1 MIYEPLFEL
10 EKNGINIKYH
20 TNQGEYTPA
29 HWHGAIELMY
39 ILNGVGTILIEGKEY
54 KMIAGE
60 FIVVDSNQIHEAR
73 CARASMMIVIHFSRS
88 AMIQIEPNL
97 EKYRISCRR
106 SELLRTNL
114 EDYFQ
119 ICRPVKKIAASLCQ
133 SATWLSAGTA
143 GDCASDY
150 VKAVIRFFLSKDC
163 DYVTG
168 R

>member
-1 MIYEPLFEL
+1 MKEVDRNKESTQWRAKFGEVNMIYEPLFEL

-73 CARASMMIVIHFSRS
+73 CARASMMIVIHFQEVR
-88 AMIQIEPNL
+88 
-97 EKYRISCRR
+97 
-106 SELLRTNL
+106 
-114 EDYFQ
+114 
-119 ICRPVKKIAASLCQ
+119 
-133 SATWLSAGTA
+133 
-143 GDCASDY
+143 
-150 VKAVIRFFLSKDC
+150 
-163 DYVTG
+163 
-168 R
+168 